1 MTGATQNQKPLRRAA
16 YRLAAWQ
23 AALTFAVAAVAAAVG
38 GVGAAKSALM
48 GGGINIIA
56 GLYQALRMYSGQA
69 ALQPERFMRAVYA
82 SEAIKIALTVAL
94 FIVVIRVMRPQF
106 APLIIAYAAT
116 FLVYLAALGTG
127 YPWLQNEF
135 GKAKLPGPVTGRD
148 SPVEE
153 LKPGDDQNSG
163 RR

>member
-23 AALTFAVAAVAAAVG
+23 FALTCGVAAVAAAIG
-38 GVGAAKSALM
+38 GVAAAQSALM
-48 GGGINIIA
+48 GGGINIVA
-56 GLYQALRMYSGQA
+56 GLYQALRMFSGQA

-116 FLVYLAALGTG
+116 FVVYLVALGTG
-127 YPWLQNEF
+127 YPWMRTETDE
-135 GKAKLPGPVTGRD
+135 ARLPGSQTGRD
-148 SPVEE
+148 SP
-153 LKPGDDQNSG
+153 DDD
-163 RR
+163 

>member
-1 MTGATQNQKPLRRAA
+1 MTGATQNLKPLRRAA

-23 AALTFAVAAVAAAVG
+23 AALTFGVAAVAAAIG
-38 GVGAAKSALM
+38 GVAAAQSALM
-48 GGGINIIA
+48 GGGINIVA

-69 ALQPERFMRAVYA
+69 ALQPERFMRAVYT

-106 APLIIAYAAT
+106 APMIVAYAAT

-127 YPWLQNEF
+127 YPWMRNEV
-135 GKAKLPGPVTGRD
+135 GAAKLPGSVTGRD
-148 SPVEE
+148 SP
-153 LKPGDDQNSG
+153 DDD
-163 RR
+163 

>member
-23 AALTFAVAAVAAAVG
+23 AALTCGVAAVAAAIG
-38 GVGAAKSALM
+38 GVAAAQSALM
-48 GGGINIIA
+48 GGGINIVA

-69 ALQPERFMRAVYA
+69 ALQPERFMRAVYT

-106 APLIIAYAAT
+106 APMIVAYAAT
-116 FLVYLAALGTG
+116 FVVYLVALGTG
-127 YPWLQNEF
+127 YPWM
-135 GKAKLPGPVTGRD
+135 RM
-148 SPVEE
+148 
-153 LKPGDDQNSG
+153 NST
-163 RR
+163 RLSFPAQ